1 MSARVAIIDCNLSKQ
16 EGTSIITMK
25 KTLFL
30 HLVLNCALSV
40 AASASLET
48 GYTLGDVMYVGD
60 SITHGMSSASYRW
73 AMHKILVDNGISYDE
88 VGVKTGNYSGGVS
101 AGTVYGGIAFEN
113 RHCAESGAR
122 SYGMAGVKTD
132 GHFDNANIMN
142 WLGQSNIKTD
152 GNTYS
157 GEVVTGEDTPETFFL
172 MIGTNDTLSDYSA
185 GGKPGFGMNE
195 SYLPTA
201 MSDIMGYDST
211 SKTFRKDGTMDKILA
226 SMRTANA
233 DADIIV
239 SSLPCWMDGR
249 SNSNNAEDFAA
260 VVEYNTI
267 LKEWCS
273 QNNVK
278 FVEVN
283 RGMYDV
289 AHETK
294 PGIGVASMFG
304 SDKLHPSAQ
313 GDLIIAGNIAK
324 NMGLAGRTGGQSR
337 VAAADFEQTITATDT
352 AAATLTNITTTDG
365 VLDFSGE
372 GASSVAI
379 SWESAG
385 AKNSGFTV
393 ELGNWVVG
401 NGAEDGWDTTNALTV
416 TMGNG
421 SLYGTLSIDEAYIKW
436 GNTILFSEDMSAI
449 GSAEN
454 LRVAYLAGSASEGV
468 NGGFYVWLDDMLIG
482 EALYSTSGT
491 QYNGVT
497 LSYGGTGAVTL
508 GSLSLESSASY
519 APTTTRTSNSEDA
532 FIAKVIQ
539 PRPAAT
545 PQGNVTLPTSFTKT
559 QTVTSTAGVDDSVNY
574 MNGVSTTANDIVHI
588 TARCTEVTTAYA
600 NKGDRTVKELYTTY
614 DQGKTISLG
623 LSAAHYDGTLTGNST
638 LIFDG
643 DYEGGGGVFG
653 AFNGTVTGDVTLVFN
668 ANDATYNSYTA
679 TANLAV
685 SVTGAYNANIQGTF
699 KAVINSGVFNKDI
712 IAGVHTGT
720 NSIGKTELYVNGGN
734 LLGNVYGGSRDA
746 TATIGSAKARSSAPA
761 TLVTVTHGTIASSVY
776 GGGKDGTINGDTQVV
791 LTGGTVMGNVYGGGS
806 GGTINGNSSVT
817 IDGNLAAIYG
827 NTISGGGTGGTIS
840 GNSTVNIINASAS
853 DYEGTI
859 DKFTGT
865 ISGGAKAD
873 ATAASPSGVYG
884 TRTLAFDNSKLQG
897 TAFDTATIADFDAI
911 TLSNSAIT
919 LSSLGGATELTLQ
932 DSTLNITGDA
942 DSLESLSMD
951 IDSGLMIDSISGTSD
966 KDFFITL
973 TGTDIDLDRLSIAL
987 TGVDYSNGTVLDH
1000 VYILAEGITYNAEI
1014 AWRDQ
1019 QSPIRNLVVGAAVPE
1034 PTTATLS
1041 LLALAAL
1048 AARRRRK

>member
-1 MSARVAIIDCNLSKQ
+1 
-16 EGTSIITMK
+16 MK

-30 HLVLNCALSV
+30 LLALNCALS
-40 AASASLET
+40 AAATASLET
-48 GYTLGDVMYVGD
+48 DYTLGDVMYVGD
-60 SITHGMSSASYRW
+60 SITHGVNAPSYRW
-73 AMHKILVDNGISYDE
+73 FMHKILVDNGISYDE
-88 VGVKTGNYSGGVS
+88 IGYNTGNFSGGVAS
-101 AGTVYGGIAFEN
+101 GTAYGNIAFEN
-113 RHCAESGAR
+113 VHSSQSSARAWEIAGAK
-122 SYGMAGVKTD
+122 AGSR
-132 GHFDNANIMN
+132 FDNSNIMN
-142 WLGQSNIKTD
+142 WLGQSTVKTD
-152 GNTYS
+152 GTAY
-157 GEVVTGEDTPETFFL
+157 TGPTFTDEDSPETFFL

-185 GGKPGFGMNE
+185 GGKVGFGTDPT
-195 SYLPTA
+195 YLPEALTNLL
-201 MSDIMGYDST
+201 GYDST
-211 SKTFRKDGTMDKILA
+211 TETFNGQGHVDTIVN
-226 SMRTANA
+226 SMKTANSEA
-233 DADIIV
+233 SIIV
-239 SSLPCWMDGR
+239 TSLPCWMDGR

-267 LKEWCS
+267 LKQWCS

-304 SDKLHPSAQ
+304 SDKLHPCAQ

-337 VAAADFEQTITATDT
+337 VAAADFEQTITAADT
-352 AAATLTNITTTDG
+352 AAATLTNITTTEG
-365 VLDFSGE
+365 QLDFSSE
-372 GASSVAI
+372 GVSSVAI
-379 SWESAG
+379 SWENAG
-385 AKNSGFTV
+385 AKNGGFTV
-393 ELGNWVVG
+393 ELGEWIVG
-401 NGAEDGWDTTNALTV
+401 NGAEGGWDTTNALTV

-436 GNTILFSEDMSAI
+436 GNTILFSEDMSTI

-468 NGGFYVWLDDMLIG
+468 GSGFYVWLDDMLIG

-497 LSYGGTGAVTL
+497 LSYGGSESVTL

-519 APTTTRTSNSEDA
+519 APTTTRTSNSEAA
-532 FIAKVIQ
+532 FTAKIVP

-545 PQGNVTLPTSFTKT
+545 PQGTITLPSEYNISITIEADSFKDGDAVASAISDTTT
-559 QTVTSTAGVDDSVNY
+559 QKSDRISITADIGTSTANAFGNKTSRAGDFY
-574 MNGVSTTANDIVHI
+574 I
-588 TARCTEVTTAYA
+588 TFSS
-600 NKGDRTVKELYTTY
+600 
-614 DQGKTISLG
+614 GKSSSF
-623 LSAAHYDGTLTGNST
+623 SAAHGTTSFQNVPTDVVLDGNILLQLTDEFAGANSMFGIANAGSVTGN
-638 LIFDG
+638 
-643 DYEGGGGVFG
+643 
-653 AFNGTVTGDVTLVFN
+653 VTLVFDSAGAVFDNISAN
-668 ANDATYNSYTA
+668 APATVA
-679 TANLAV
+679 
-685 SVTGAYNANIQGTF
+685 GAYNGSIGGTF
-699 KAVINSGVFNKDI
+699 KAIINNGTFNSNI
-712 IAGVHTGT
+712 LGGVHTGNS
-720 NSIGKTELYVNGGN
+720 NSIGRTQIYINGANIKGTI
-734 LLGNVYGGSRDA
+734 YGGGR
-746 TATIGSAKARSSAPA
+746 TGTIGSLMARSIEAA
-761 TLVTVTHGTIASSVY
+761 TLVTITNGIIEKDVY
-776 GGGKDGTINGDTQVV
+776 GGGTGGTINGDTQVV
-791 LTGGTVMGNVYGGGS
+791 LTGGTVKGNVYGGGS

-840 GNSTVNIINASAS
+840 GNSAVNIINASAS
-853 DYEGTI
+853 DYDGTI

-873 ATAASPSGVYG
+873 ATVASPTGVYG
-884 TRTLAFDNSKLQG
+884 IRTLVFDNSKLQG

-942 DSLESLSMD
+942 SSLESLSMD
-951 IDSGLMIDSISGTSD
+951 IDSGLLIDSISGTSD

-973 TGTDIDLDRLSIAL
+973 TGTDIDLDRLSISL
-987 TGVDYSNGTVLDH
+987 TGVDYSDGTVLDH
-1000 VYILAEGITYNAEI
+1000 VYILVEGITYNAEI
-1014 AWRDQ
+1014 AWLDQ

>member
-1 MSARVAIIDCNLSKQ
+1 
-16 EGTSIITMK
+16 MK

-30 HLVLNCALSV
+30 LLALNCALP
-40 AASASLET
+40 AAATASLET
-48 GYTLGDVMYVGD
+48 EYTLGDVMYVGD
-60 SITHGMSSASYRW
+60 SITHGVSAPSYRW
-73 AMHKILVDNGISYDE
+73 TIHKTLVDNGITYDE
-88 VGVKTGNYSGGVS
+88 IGYKTGNYSGGVS
-101 AGTVYGGIAFEN
+101 PGTEYGGIAFEN
-113 RHCAESGAR
+113 VHSSQSSARAWEIAGAK
-122 SYGMAGVKTD
+122 AGSR
-132 GHFDNANIMN
+132 FDNSNIMN
-142 WLGQSNIKTD
+142 WLGQSEVKTD
-152 GNTYS
+152 GTAYT
-157 GEVVTGEDTPETFFL
+157 GPTFTGEDTPETFFL

-185 GGKPGFGMNE
+185 GGKVGFGTDP
-195 SYLPTA
+195 SYLPEALTNLL
-201 MSDIMGYDST
+201 GYDSST
-211 SKTFRKDGTMDKILA
+211 KTFNGQGHVDTIVN
-226 SMRTANA
+226 SMKTANSGA
-233 DADIIV
+233 SIIV

-260 VVEYNTI
+260 VVKYNTI
-267 LKEWCS
+267 LKEWS
-273 QNNVK
+273 AQNNVK

-304 SDKLHPSAQ
+304 GDKLHPSAQ

-324 NMGLAGRTGGQSR
+324 NTGLAGRTGGQSR
-337 VAAADFEQTITATDT
+337 VAAADFEQTITAADT
-352 AAATLTNITTTDG
+352 ETAILTNITTTEG
-365 VLDFSGE
+365 LLDFSAE

-379 SWESAG
+379 SWENAG
-385 AKNSGFTV
+385 AKNGGFTV

-401 NGAEDGWDTTNALTV
+401 NGAEGGWDTTNALTV

-468 NGGFYVWLDDMLIG
+468 GGGFYVWLDDMLIG
-482 EALYSTSGT
+482 EALYSTYGT

-497 LSYGGTGAVTL
+497 LSYGGTESVTL

-519 APTTTRTSNSEDA
+519 APSTTRTTNSEAA
-532 FIAKVIQ
+532 FTAKIVP

-559 QTVTSTAGVDDSVNY
+559 QTVTSTAGTDGSVNY

-588 TARCTEVTTAYA
+588 TARCTEVKTAYA
-600 NKGDRTVKELYTTY
+600 NQGNRTVKDLYTTY

-623 LSAAHYDGTLTGNST
+623 LSAAHNSGTLTGNST

-643 DYEGGGGVFG
+643 DYEGGGAVFG
-653 AFNGTVTGDVTLVFN
+653 AFSGTVTGNVALVFN
-668 ANDATYNSYTA
+668 ASGATYNSYTG
-679 TANLAV
+679 TASLSV

-699 KAVINSGVFNKDI
+699 KAVINSGVFNNDI
-712 IAGVHTGT
+712 IAGVHTGE
-720 NSIGKTELYVNGGN
+720 NSIGNTELFVNGGN
-734 LLGNVYGGSRDA
+734 LLGNVYGGSRVA
-746 TATIGSAKARSSAPA
+746 TATIGSAKARSSTPA
-761 TLVTVTHGTIASSVY
+761 TLVTVTHGTIEESVY

-791 LTGGTVMGNVYGGGS
+791 LTGGTVKGNVYGGGS
-806 GGTINGNSSVT
+806 GGSINGNSSVT
-817 IDGNLAAIYG
+817 IDGNLAAILG
-827 NTISGGGTGGTIS
+827 NTISGGGSGGTIS

-853 DYEGTI
+853 DYDGTI
-859 DKFTGT
+859 DKFIGT

-919 LSSLGGATELTLQ
+919 LTSLGGATELTLQ

-973 TGTDIDLDRLSIAL
+973 TGTDIDLDRLSISL

-1014 AWRDQ
+1014 AWLDQ